1 MASVSKHEYLLGRN
15 SEICRASVVA
25 MLAVVLFS
33 VMKTAWVICRAG
45 TGYCAL
51 SHCMADTGVSV
62 LLCF

>member
-33 VMKTAWVICRAG
+33 VMKTA
-45 TGYCAL
+45 
-51 SHCMADTGVSV
+51 
-62 LLCF
+62 